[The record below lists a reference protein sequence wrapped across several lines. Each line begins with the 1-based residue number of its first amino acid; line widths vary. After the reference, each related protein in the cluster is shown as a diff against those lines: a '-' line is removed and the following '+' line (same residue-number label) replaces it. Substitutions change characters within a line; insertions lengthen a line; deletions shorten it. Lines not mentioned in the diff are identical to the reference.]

1 MSQLYR
7 IGVTPECPVHQITI
21 GGQNFTRRSE
31 IVTGYGSETK
41 RREIQGSIVRMDD
54 ADVARIREA
63 STNKVIRS
71 TTGAKSVS
79 RVHSKNSKAYSERP
93 GDVDVSHFVY
103 VHAEDVDP
111 TSAHN
116 YAPLGDVA
124 KQAEKAPA
132 PKARRR
138 SG

>member
-31 IVTGYGSETK
+31 IVSGYGSETN

-54 ADVARIREA
+54 ADVARIKAA

-71 TTGAKSVS
+71 TTGAKSAS
-79 RVHSKNSKAYSERP
+79 KVHAKDSKSYSARP

-103 VHAEDVDP
+103 VHAEDVDS
-111 TSAHN
+111 TSAHS
-116 YAPLGDVA
+116 YAPLGDVE
-124 KQAEKAPA
+124 KAEQAPA
-132 PKARRR
+132 PRARRR